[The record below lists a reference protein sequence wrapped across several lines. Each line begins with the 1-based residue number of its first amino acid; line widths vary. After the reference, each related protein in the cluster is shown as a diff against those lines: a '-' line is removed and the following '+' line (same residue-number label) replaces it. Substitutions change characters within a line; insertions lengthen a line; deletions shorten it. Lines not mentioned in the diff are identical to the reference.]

1 VRTIIAIR
9 IVSVE
14 VGSNVPELRYTLSHD
29 DTEAGG
35 WSYGPPYAV
44 EEVVFDEHD
53 FEGCSRE
60 SDGETVLAGKE

>member
-1 VRTIIAIR
+1 MRTIIAIR

-29 DTEAGG
+29 EAEAGG
-35 WSYGPPYAV
+35 WFHGPPYAV